1 MEVNYILIY
10 GNPYLQTKYFEKF
23 NDISDYLIKKGIV
36 DYRIFEKM
44 QDNKEIEMIHLNN
57 DVEVLEN
64 KINNAIKEIK
74 SYDENCFAYGEY
86 LEPILKILEN

>member
-23 NDISDYLIKKGIV
+23 DEISDYLVKKRIV
-36 DYRIFEKM
+36 DYKIFEKM
-44 QDNKEIEMIHLNN
+44 QDNKEIEMIYLNN
-57 DVEVLEN
+57 DIEVLEN

-74 SYDENCFAYGEY
+74 SYDENCFVYSEY
-86 LEPILKILEN
+86 LEPILKILES